1 MEKYIS
7 RSLLK
12 LVTNNM
18 TKLIFA
24 THNKNKLKEVRSL
37 IPSTIQLL
45 SLDDINLSEEIEE
58 TANTIEGN
66 ALLKAQT
73 VYKQTGINCFADDSG
88 LLVDALNGAPGVYS
102 ARYAG
107 EHKNDSDN
115 LEKLLKELSSI
126 ENRSAHFKTV
136 MALII
141 NGKEYL
147 FEGIINGTITNTK
160 SGANGFG
167 YDPILLPN
175 GYTETYAEMS
185 SDIKN
190 VISHRAQAMKQLI
203 EFVNSI

>member
-1 MEKYIS
+1 MQ
-7 RSLLK
+7 
-12 LVTNNM
+12 
-18 TKLIFA
+18 LIFA

-37 IPSTIQLL
+37 IPDSIKLL
-45 SLDDINLSEEIEE
+45 SLDDINLLEEIEE
-58 TANTIEGN
+58 TADTIEGN

-73 VYKQTGINCFADDSG
+73 IYKQTGINCFADDSG

-115 LEKLLKELSSI
+115 LEKLLKELSGK
-126 ENRSAHFKTV
+126 ENRNAHFKTV

-141 NGKEYL
+141 DGKEYL
-147 FEGIINGTITNTK
+147 FEGTINGTITTQK

-167 YDPILLPN
+167 YDPIFLPN
-175 GYTETYAEMS
+175 GYTETFAEMS

-190 VISHRAQAMKQLI
+190 VISHRAKAMKKLV
-203 EFVNSI
+203 EFVNSR